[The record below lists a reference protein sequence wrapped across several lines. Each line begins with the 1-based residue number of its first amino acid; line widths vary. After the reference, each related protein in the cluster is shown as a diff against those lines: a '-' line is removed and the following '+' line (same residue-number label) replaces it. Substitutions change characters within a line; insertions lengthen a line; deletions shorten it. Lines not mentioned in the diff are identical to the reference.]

1 MIEWKAADGLYEIT
15 SARERKQVHAFER
28 FILIRRKGRLFGAD
42 PQGRVYTGELDSHPK
57 HPAARTFLRGTY
69 KIPLRYRSARHP
81 AHSKPSYTVPISG
94 EIDPYALSQ
103 NVTVLVGGKKID
115 IQITY
120 LGPLPSQ

>member
-1 MIEWKAADGLYEIT
+1 MIEWNAADGLYEIT
-15 SARERKQVHAFER
+15 SERERKPAHAFER

-57 HPAARTFLRGTY
+57 QPASRIFLRGTY

-81 AHSKPSYTVPISG
+81 AHSRPSYAVPITG

-103 NVTVLVGGKKID
+103 NATVFVGGKKID

-120 LGPLPSQ
+120 LCPLPSQ